1 MTLKQK
7 WYWSEIENQSWTLIN
22 HIEPS
27 VVLDEEPPEL
37 SDWIMFE
44 LWTFVDFDQLGLNR
58 WLHQP
63 GPWTGDEETT
73 GAGSITSTG
82 RTRFTDT
89 HLLQSRA
96 ERNYCSYW
104 LMCTQYSAKKII
116 YKSFYWLTFPSVHL
130 ASIQDPGQLH
140 GPVEMEDQYL
150 GHTKVTVNSFY
161 CHTCTDDGECD
172 ASWERRHVPTDTW
185 TVNLGLR
192 RQAGRSGPGG
202 EQRRGVSKC
211 MKNLIFWW
219 KTTDAGIERLNV
231 YLTVLPHRTDERFRG
246 CWTDLFWSCAALCS

>member
-22 HIEPS
+22 HIEPF
-27 VVLDEEPPEL
+27 VVLDGKPPEL

-104 LMCTQYSAKKII
+104 LMCTQYSAKNII
-116 YKSFYWLTFPSVHL
+116 YKSFLLTDIPIRSPRLH
-130 ASIQDPGQLH
+130 PGPWTAPWSSGDG
-140 GPVEMEDQYL
+140 GPV
-150 GHTKVTVNSFY
+150 
-161 CHTCTDDGECD
+161 
-172 ASWERRHVPTDTW
+172 
-185 TVNLGLR
+185 
-192 RQAGRSGPGG
+192 SGSHQGYS
-202 EQRRGVSKC
+202 Q
-211 MKNLIFWW
+211 L
-219 KTTDAGIERLNV
+219 L
-231 YLTVLPHRTDERFRG
+231 LLPHLHRWRWVWCIMGTS
-246 CWTDLFWSCAALCS
+246 SCSHRHMDC